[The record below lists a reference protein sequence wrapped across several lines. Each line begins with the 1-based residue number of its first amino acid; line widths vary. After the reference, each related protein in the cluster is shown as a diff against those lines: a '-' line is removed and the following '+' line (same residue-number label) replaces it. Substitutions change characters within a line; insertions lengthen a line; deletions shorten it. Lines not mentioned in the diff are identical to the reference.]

1 MSLFF
6 INRPIFAWV
15 IAIVIMLGG
24 LLALTTLPIS
34 QYPQIA
40 PTTVNISATYPGAD
54 AQTVENSVTKV
65 IEQGM
70 TGIDNLD
77 YMTATSTST
86 GSASITLT
94 FTSSADPDTAQVQ
107 TQNKL
112 QLVQSQLP
120 QVVQSN
126 GITVSKSSTG
136 FLMVI
141 GFVSSDGKMNST
153 DLADYVDAT
162 VNDTL
167 KRVEGVGSTQLF
179 GSGYAMRIW
188 LDPDKLAKYALMPND
203 VATAIEAQN
212 TQVSAG
218 QLGGLPARKGQQL
231 NATVTAKSRLQ
242 TAEQFRN
249 IILKSQTDGSLVRLN
264 DVATVELG
272 AESYTTQANYNGK
285 PAAGVAVNL
294 ATGAN
299 AISTAEAVRTTI
311 NRLSSTFPQ
320 GVEVVYPYDTSPFVR
335 LSIEE
340 VVKTLAEAIVLV
352 FLVMFIFLQ
361 NLRATIIP
369 TIAVPVVLLGT
380 FGVLSLFGYS
390 VNTLTMFAMVLAI
403 GLLVDDAIVV
413 VENVERVMAEEGLP
427 PKEATRKSMHEITGA
442 LIGIATVLSAVFV
455 PMAFFGG
462 STGIIYRQFSVT
474 IVSAMVL
481 SVLVALVLTPA
492 LCATILRPPKD
503 HATQTGP
510 FGWFNRTFDRGTT
523 AYRDGSH
530 GIINRSWRFLA
541 VFLAIVVA
549 MGWMFARLPSSFLP
563 EEDQGIL
570 ITSVQLPVGAT
581 QDRTERVLKQVTDHY
596 LSDEKDA
603 VEGVFTASGFGFGG
617 AGQNVGIGFVRLKD
631 FSQRKTA
638 ASAAQAI
645 AGRAMGAFSKIRDA
659 QVFALAPPAI
669 QGFGNTNGF
678 DFYLQDV
685 NGAGHDAL
693 IQTRNQLLA
702 LAGQSKLLANTR
714 PNGQEDQPQFSVD
727 IDQEKASAL
736 GVSLADINNTLS
748 SAWGSDYVNDFIDRG
763 RVKPVYMQS
772 DANFRMQPEDLDKWQ
787 VRNASGAMVPFSA
800 FASSHWTF
808 GSPRLERYNGSAAV
822 EIQGAAATGISSGAA
837 MDEID
842 RLMAQLPA
850 GYSHEWTGLSHQE
863 RLSGNQALSL
873 YAISALVVFL
883 CLAAL
888 YESWSIPFAVMLSV
902 PIGIFGALLAAT
914 LFGQTNDVYFK
925 VGLLTT
931 IGLAAK
937 NAILIVEFAIERQ
950 TAGMGL
956 VEATLEAARQRLRP
970 ILMTS
975 LAFILGVTPL
985 AIASGAGS
993 GAQNSVGIGVM
1004 GGMIAATVIGVFLV
1018 PLLFVTV
1025 RRIFKGRAAKPS
1037 TGPSTGPDTGQG
1049 TGEAPV
1055 TANQQ

>member
-1 MSLFF
+1 MSVFF

-24 LLALTTLPIS
+24 LLALTSLPIS

-94 FTSSADPDTAQVQ
+94 FTTSADPDTAQVQ

-141 GFVSSDGKMNST
+141 GFVSTDGKMNST

-188 LDPDKLAKYALMPND
+188 LDPDKLAKYALMPSD
-203 VATAIEAQN
+203 VASAIEAQN

-299 AISTAEAVRTTI
+299 AINTAEAVRSTI
-311 NRLSSTFPQ
+311 ARLSSTFPQ

-413 VENVERVMAEEGLP
+413 VENVERVMQEEGLS

-510 FGWFNRTFDRGTT
+510 FGWFNRVFDRGTL

-530 GIINRSWRFLA
+530 GIINRSWRFLV

-549 MGWMFARLPSSFLP
+549 VGWMFARLPSSFLP

-581 QDRTERVLKQVTDHY
+581 QDRTERVLAEVTDHY
-596 LSDEKDA
+596 LNQEKD
-603 VEGVFTASGFGFGG
+603 VVDGVFTASGFGFGG
-617 AGQNVGIGFVRLKD
+617 AGQNVGIAFVRLKD
-631 FSQRKTA
+631 FDLRKSP

-702 LAGQSKLLANTR
+702 LAGQSKVLANTR

-748 SAWGSDYVNDFIDRG
+748 TAWGSDYVNDFIDRG
-763 RVKPVYMQS
+763 RVKPVYLQS
-772 DANFRMQPEDLDKWQ
+772 DPSFRMQPEDLDKWQ

-822 EIQGAAATGISSGAA
+822 EIQGAAASGVSSGAA

-842 RLMAQLPA
+842 KLVAQLPA

-863 RLSGNQALSL
+863 KLSGNQALSL

-902 PIGIFGALLAAT
+902 PIGIFGALLAAS
-914 LFGQTNDVYFK
+914 LFGQSNDVYFK

-975 LAFILGVTPL
+975 LAFILGVLPL

-1025 RRIFKGRAAKPS
+1025 RRIFKGRAAKP
-1037 TGPSTGPDTGQG
+1037 DTGE
-1049 TGEAPV
+1049 TPV

>member
-1 MSLFF
+1 MSVFF

-24 LLALTTLPIS
+24 LLALTSLPIS

-94 FTSSADPDTAQVQ
+94 FTTAADPDTAQVQ

-141 GFVSSDGKMNST
+141 GFVSTDGKMNST

-188 LDPDKLAKYALMPND
+188 LDPDQLAKYALMPSD

-299 AISTAEAVRTTI
+299 AINTAEAVRSTI
-311 NRLSSTFPQ
+311 ARLSSTFPQ

-413 VENVERVMAEEGLP
+413 VENVERVMQEEGLP

-510 FGWFNRTFDRGTT
+510 FGWFNRVFDRGTL

-549 MGWMFARLPSSFLP
+549 VGWMFARLPSSFLP

-570 ITSVQLPVGAT
+570 ITSVSLPVGAT
-581 QDRTERVLKQVTDHY
+581 QDRTERVLAEVTDHY
-596 LSDEKDA
+596 LNQEKD
-603 VEGVFTASGFGFGG
+603 VVDGVFTASGFGFGG
-617 AGQNVGIGFVRLKD
+617 AGQNVGIAFVRLKD
-631 FSQRKTA
+631 FDLRKSP

-702 LAGQSKLLANTR
+702 LAGQSKLLTATR

-822 EIQGAAATGISSGAA
+822 EIQGAAAPGVSSGAA

-842 RLMAQLPA
+842 RLVAQLPP

-902 PIGIFGALLAAT
+902 PIGIFGALLAAS
-914 LFGQTNDVYFK
+914 LFGQSNDVYFK

-975 LAFILGVTPL
+975 LAFILGVLPL

-1025 RRIFKGRAAKPS
+1025 RRIFKGRAAKP
-1037 TGPSTGPDTGQG
+1037 DTGE
-1049 TGEAPV
+1049 TPV

>member
-1 MSLFF
+1 MSAFF

-86 GSASITLT
+86 GQATITLT
-94 FTSSADPDTAQVQ
+94 FTSAADPDTAQVQ

-153 DLADYVDAT
+153 DLADYVDST
-162 VNDTL
+162 INDTL

-179 GSGYAMRIW
+179 GSSYAMRIW
-188 LDPDKLAKYALMPND
+188 LDPDKLAKYTLMPSD
-203 VATAIEAQN
+203 VAAAIQAQN

-218 QLGGLPARKGQQL
+218 QLGGMPQRKGQQL

-272 AESYTTQANYNGK
+272 AESYTTQARYNGQ

-299 AISTAEAVRTTI
+299 AISTAEAVRATI

-413 VENVERVMAEEGLP
+413 VENVERVMAEEDLS
-427 PKEATRKSMHEITGA
+427 PKEATRKSMNEITGA
-442 LIGIATVLSAVFV
+442 LVGIATVLSAVFV

-492 LCATILRPPKD
+492 LCATILKRPKD

-510 FGWFNRTFDRGTT
+510 FGWFNRVFDRGTT

-570 ITSVQLPVGAT
+570 ITSVSLPVGAT
-581 QDRTERVLKQVTDHY
+581 QDRTERVLAEVTDHY
-596 LSDEKDA
+596 LKQEKDA
-603 VEGVFTASGFGFGG
+603 VQGVFTASGFGFGG
-617 AGQNVGIGFVRLKD
+617 AGQNVGIAFVPMKD
-631 FSQRKTA
+631 FSLRKSPA
-638 ASAAQAI
+638 LSAQAV
-645 AGRAMGAFSKIRDA
+645 AGRAMGAFRGIRDA

-693 IQTRNQLLA
+693 IQTRNQLLG
-702 LAGQSKLLANTR
+702 LAAQSKLLANTR
-714 PNGQEDQPQFSVD
+714 PNGQEDQPQFSID

-822 EIQGAAATGISSGAA
+822 EIQGAAAAGVSSGAA

-842 RLMAQLPA
+842 RLVAQLPP

-902 PIGIFGALLAAT
+902 PIGIFGALAAAT

-950 TAGMGL
+950 AAGMGL

-1025 RRIFKGRAAKPS
+1025 RRIFKGKVAKQD
-1037 TGPSTGPDTGQG
+1037 TGPDLGQG
-1049 TGEAPV
+1049 TDEKPA

>member
-1 MSLFF
+1 MSAFF

-94 FTSSADPDTAQVQ
+94 FTTAADPDTAQVQ

-153 DLADYVDAT
+153 DLADYVDST
-162 VNDTL
+162 INDTL

-179 GSGYAMRIW
+179 GSSYAMRIW
-188 LDPDKLAKYALMPND
+188 LDPDKLAKYALMPSD
-203 VATAIEAQN
+203 VAAAIQAQN

-218 QLGGLPARKGQQL
+218 QLGGMPQRKGQQL

-249 IILKSQTDGSLVRLN
+249 IILKSTTDGSLVRLN

-299 AISTAEAVRTTI
+299 AINTAEAVRTTI

-413 VENVERVMAEEGLP
+413 VENVERVMQEEKLS
-427 PKEATRKSMHEITGA
+427 PKESTRKSMNEITGA

-474 IVSAMVL
+474 IVSAMAL

-510 FGWFNRTFDRGTT
+510 FGWFNRVFDRGTT

-530 GIINRSWRFLA
+530 GIINRSWRFLV

-581 QDRTERVLKQVTDHY
+581 QDRTERVLAEVTDHY
-596 LSDEKDA
+596 LKQEKDA

-617 AGQNVGIGFVRLKD
+617 AGQNVGIAFVPLKD
-631 FSQRKTA
+631 FNTRKSPA
-638 ASAAQAI
+638 LAAQAV

-702 LAGQSKLLANTR
+702 LAGQSKVLANTR
-714 PNGQEDQPQFSVD
+714 PNGQEDQPQFSID

-736 GVSLADINNTLS
+736 GVSLADINDTLS
-748 SAWGSDYVNDFIDRG
+748 TAWGSDYVNDFIDRG
-763 RVKPVYMQS
+763 RVKPVYLQA

-822 EIQGAAATGISSGAA
+822 EIQGAAAAGVSSGAA

-842 RLMAQLPA
+842 RLVAQLPA

-888 YESWSIPFAVMLSV
+888 YESWSIPFAVMLAV
-902 PIGIFGALLAAT
+902 PIGIFGALLAAS

-1025 RRIFKGRAAKPS
+1025 RRIFKGKAAKQ
-1037 TGPSTGPDTGQG
+1037 DTGQD
-1049 TGEAPV
+1049 TGETPA

>member
-1 MSLFF
+1 MSAFF

-40 PTTVNISATYPGAD
+40 PTTVNISASYPGAD

-94 FTSSADPDTAQVQ
+94 FTSAADPDTAQVQ

-153 DLADYVDAT
+153 DLADYVDST
-162 VNDTL
+162 INDTL

-188 LDPDKLAKYALMPND
+188 LDPDKLAKYALMPSD
-203 VATAIEAQN
+203 VASAIEAQN

-264 DVATVELG
+264 DVATIELG

-352 FLVMFIFLQ
+352 FLVMFVFLQ

-413 VENVERVMAEEGLP
+413 VENVERVMQEEDLS
-427 PKEATRKSMHEITGA
+427 PKEATRKSMNEITGA
-442 LIGIATVLSAVFV
+442 LVGIATVLSAVFV

-492 LCATILRPPKD
+492 LCATILRRPKD

-510 FGWFNRTFDRGTT
+510 FGWFNRVFDRGTL
-523 AYRDGSH
+523 AYRDGSL

-541 VFLAIVVA
+541 VFLAIVIA

-581 QDRTERVLKQVTDHY
+581 QDRTERVLAQVTEHY
-596 LSDEKDA
+596 LKDEKDA

-631 FSQRKTA
+631 FSQRKSP

-669 QGFGNTNGF
+669 QGFGKTNGF

-685 NGAGHDAL
+685 NGAGHDTL

-702 LAGQSKLLANTR
+702 LAGQSKVLANTR

-748 SAWGSDYVNDFIDRG
+748 TAWGSDYVNDFIDRG
-763 RVKPVYMQS
+763 RVKPVYLQS
-772 DANFRMQPEDLDKWQ
+772 DPNFRMQPEDLDKWQ

-800 FASSHWTF
+800 FASSHWAF

-822 EIQGAAATGISSGAA
+822 EIQGSAAAGVSSGAA

-842 RLMAQLPA
+842 RLVAQLPP

-902 PIGIFGALLAAT
+902 PIGIFGALAAAT

-931 IGLAAK
+931 IGLASK

-950 TAGMGL
+950 AAGLGL

-1025 RRIFKGRAAKPS
+1025 RRIFKGGAARQ
-1037 TGPSTGPDTGQG
+1037 DTG
-1049 TGEAPV
+1049 EKPA